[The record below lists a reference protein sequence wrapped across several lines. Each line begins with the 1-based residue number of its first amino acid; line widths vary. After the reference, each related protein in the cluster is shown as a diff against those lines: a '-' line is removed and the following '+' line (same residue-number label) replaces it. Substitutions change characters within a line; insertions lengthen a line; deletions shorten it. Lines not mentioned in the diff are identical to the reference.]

1 MYTTPFYQR
10 KWFYFTLPIVLLSG
24 FYLVTLFKSGISKIG
39 VDLIVFVG
47 LLFVWLGF
55 YAQFTLPVRNSQ
67 QRLYVLIRLIY
78 YVLRQHGPAIFIKN
92 GKVIENAADE
102 KNKEKPGVIWLDT
115 ASAAVL
121 RTDAKFTRTVGPG
134 VVFTAKGEYIAGSVD
149 LRRQSQSIG
158 PLNFDK
164 PFDAPSQETPPEIH
178 AAVQERRQSTSGLT
192 RDGIE
197 VVPNIGMIFSIDAQT
212 NAVDPKADSAFNT
225 QYGYSEESV
234 RNAIRGEGVVPD
246 EPEDTPSHRLAWN
259 EIPVHL
265 AVDLWREYL
274 RKFTFSQLFM
284 IGEGEEGES
293 GLEIIVRMMNERL
306 KSKWVDGLSDVGAP
320 IGGKVLSPEFK
331 QLTERGLKVAGVS
344 VRTLFIAPNLED
356 DIIQGWSTSW
366 LAHAQKESQ
375 DIDTLG
381 KMIESRGYEDAL
393 MEFAETASQFLG
405 DEKKTPDPVK
415 ALGLLVQ
422 GTNYNTARNNKIR
435 RHMNTETRD
444 IQEILKW
451 IMERR

>member
-1 MYTTPFYQR
+1 MDKIPFYQK
-10 KWFYFTLPIVLLSG
+10 KWFYFNTPVVILAGLYFVALFRSGLSR
-24 FYLVTLFKSGISKIG
+24 IEI
-39 VDLIVFVG
+39 DLIVFVG
-47 LLFVWLGF
+47 LLFLWLGF

-67 QRLYVLIRLIY
+67 QRLYVFFRLIY
-78 YVLRQHGPAIFIKN
+78 YLIRQHGPAIFIKN
-92 GKVIENAADE
+92 GKVIENADDE
-102 KNKEKPGVIWLDT
+102 KNKKKPGVIWLDT

-121 RTDAKFTRTVGPG
+121 RTDAKFTRTIGPG
-134 VVFTAKGEYIAGSVD
+134 IVFTEKGEYIAGSVD
-149 LRRQSQSIG
+149 LRKQIQSIG
-158 PLNFDK
+158 PLDSDK
-164 PFDAPSQETPPEIH
+164 PFDAFVQETPPEIR
-178 AAVQERRQSTSGLT
+178 AAIQERRQSTSGLT

-197 VVPNIGMIFSIDAQT
+197 VVPSISVVFSIDAQP
-212 NAVDPKADSAFNT
+212 NGVDPKADPAFNT

-234 RNAIRGEGVVPD
+234 RNAIRGEGVISD
-246 EPEDTPSHRLAWN
+246 AHEDAPSHRLAWN

-284 IGEGEEGES
+284 IGEGEEGKS

-306 KSKWVDGLSDVGAP
+306 RSKWVDGLSDVGIP
-320 IGGKVLSPEFK
+320 TDSKELSPDFK
-331 QLTERGLKVAGVS
+331 QLTERGLKVASAS
-344 VRTLFIAPNLED
+344 VRTLFIAPDLEG

-366 LAHAQKESQ
+366 LEHARKESE
-375 DIDTLG
+375 DIDRLS

-393 MEFAETASQFLG
+393 KEFAETASQFLG
-405 DEKKTPDPVK
+405 DEKRTPDPVK

-451 IMERR
+451 IVERR

>member
-1 MYTTPFYQR
+1 MENTPFYQK
-10 KWFYFTLPIVLLSG
+10 KWFYFTFPVVI
-24 FYLVTLFKSGISKIG
+24 LVGVYFVALFKSGFSKIG
-39 VDLIVFVG
+39 IDLIVFFG
-47 LLFVWLGF
+47 LLFIWLGF

-67 QRLYVLIRLIY
+67 QRFYVFIRLIY
-78 YVLRQHGPAIFIKN
+78 YILRQHGPAIFIKN
-92 GKVIENAADE
+92 GKIIENTADE
-102 KNKEKPGVIWLDT
+102 KKKKRPGVIWLDT

-121 RTDAKFTRTVGPG
+121 RTDSKFTRTVGPG
-134 VVFTAKGEYIAGSVD
+134 VVFTATGEYIAGSVD

-158 PLNFDK
+158 PINSDR
-164 PFDAPSQETPPEIH
+164 PFDPPAHDAPPEIW
-178 AAVQERRQSTSGLT
+178 AAVQERRQHTSGLT

-197 VVPNIGMIFSIDAQT
+197 VVPSIGVVFSIDAQT
-212 NAVDPKADSAFNT
+212 NVVDTKANPASNT

-246 EPEDTPSHRLAWN
+246 APKDTPSHRLAWN

-293 GLEIIVRMMNERL
+293 GLEIIVRMMNQRL
-306 KSKWVDGLSDVGAP
+306 KSKWADGLNDVGVPTGA
-320 IGGKVLSPEFK
+320 KELSPEFK
-331 QLTERGLKVAGVS
+331 QLSERGLKVANAS
-344 VRTLFIAPNLED
+344 IRTLFIASNLED
-356 DIIQGWSTSW
+356 DIIKGWSTSW
-366 LAHAQKESQ
+366 LDHAKKESE
-375 DIDTLG
+375 DIDRLS
-381 KMIESRGYEDAL
+381 KMIESRGYENAL
-393 MEFAETASQFLG
+393 IEFAETASQFLG

-451 IMERR
+451 IVERR

>member
-1 MYTTPFYQR
+1 MYTTPFYQK
-10 KWFYFTLPIVLLSG
+10 KWFYITAPIVILAG
-24 FYLVTLFKSGISKIG
+24 FYFVALFKSGISGISI
-39 VDLIVFVG
+39 DLIVFVG

-67 QRLYVLIRLIY
+67 QRLWVFIRLIY
-78 YVLRQHGPAIFIKN
+78 YLIRQHGPAIFIKN
-92 GKVIENAADE
+92 GKVVENAADE
-102 KNKEKPGVIWLDT
+102 KNKKKPGVIWLDT

-121 RTDAKFTRTVGPG
+121 RTDTKFTRTVGPG
-134 VVFTAKGEYIAGSVD
+134 VIFTTKGEYIAGSVD
-149 LRRQSQSIG
+149 LRKQIQSIG
-158 PLNFDK
+158 PLNSDK
-164 PFDAPSQETPPEIH
+164 PFDVPAQETLPETY

-197 VVPNIGMIFSIDAQT
+197 VVPSISVVFSIDAQS
-212 NAVDPKADSAFNT
+212 NVVDPKADPAFNT
-225 QYGYSEESV
+225 QFGYSEESV

-246 EPEDTPSHRLAWN
+246 TPENSSSHRLAWN
-259 EIPVHL
+259 ELPVHI

-293 GLEIIVRMMNERL
+293 GLEIIVRMMNQRL
-306 KSKWVDGLSDVGAP
+306 KSKWADGINDVGVP
-320 IGGKVLSPEFK
+320 TDGKELSPEFA
-331 QLTERGLKVAGVS
+331 QLTERGLKVASAS
-344 VRTLFIAPNLED
+344 VRTLFISPDLEG

-366 LAHAQKESQ
+366 LDHARKESE
-375 DIDTLG
+375 DIDRLS

-393 MEFAETASQFLG
+393 KEFAETASQFLG
-405 DEKKTPDPVK
+405 DEKKTPDPVN
-415 ALGLLVQ
+415 ALRLLVQ